1 MFFDYLLACGLAC
14 GIIAWRTRHTDVQA
28 IASYA
33 AVAVFVAALFGWDLW

>member
-14 GIIAWRTRHTDVQA
+14 GIVAWRTRHSDLQK

-33 AVAVFVAALFGWDLW
+33 AVAVPALAITNWDLW